1 MIQELVK
8 AFFFIFVAEMGDKTQ
23 ILAMTF
29 ATQYK
34 VQKVLLGVLIGSAL
48 NHGIAIVLG
57 SYLSTL
63 VPLDKIQII
72 AGLMFI
78 VFGLMALRS
87 HDEEKE
93 DNKRSFGPVLT
104 VALAFFL
111 GELGDKTQLT
121 AMTLAVDSEYPTFI
135 LLGAVLGMLAT
146 SGLGIFIGTII
157 GDKVPEFTIKVIS
170 SAIFIFFG
178 TLKLFQTVPKEYI
191 SGFSIGIYFSFLTL
205 LIYILLKPILKAKK
219 EERRLPMQEIAA
231 TLYDQANEIKKAV
244 EDICIG
250 ESICG
255 ECIGSRCLV
264 GFAKRALKSAIEEE
278 TYILPSEWEEL
289 PKINGKS
296 FPQGKVVEALSL
308 TLSHLIKYG
317 GNHDDNYVVN
327 KARQALEIIAFG
339 ETIPFYGDV
348 KNYFKEM
355 KKRNEKLSSR
365 IIKRIEEINEA

>member
-121 AMTLAVDSEYPTFI
+121 AMTLAVDSEYPAFI

-157 GDKVPEFTIKVIS
+157 GDKVPEFTIKIIS
-170 SAIFIFFG
+170 SAIFIFLG
-178 TLKLFQTVPKEYI
+178 P
-191 SGFSIGIYFSFLTL
+191 
-205 LIYILLKPILKAKK
+205 
-219 EERRLPMQEIAA
+219 
-231 TLYDQANEIKKAV
+231 
-244 EDICIG
+244 
-250 ESICG
+250 
-255 ECIGSRCLV
+255 
-264 GFAKRALKSAIEEE
+264 
-278 TYILPSEWEEL
+278 
-289 PKINGKS
+289 
-296 FPQGKVVEALSL
+296 
-308 TLSHLIKYG
+308 
-317 GNHDDNYVVN
+317 
-327 KARQALEIIAFG
+327 
-339 ETIPFYGDV
+339 
-348 KNYFKEM
+348 
-355 KKRNEKLSSR
+355 
-365 IIKRIEEINEA
+365 